1 MTWRIS
7 TVADMVGVPR
17 NTLIAW
23 ERRLGILAPGRTQSG
38 YRLYSDDEVALLKA
52 LKAKIDA
59 GLKVSEAW
67 SLIQRDRE
75 AVLAASDADPSALR
89 GNILAALIAFDRAE
103 ADTFGMRVDAL
114 PVEAQLHEIYFP
126 MLREVGE
133 GWEAGR
139 FSIAQEH
146 HVSGWC
152 RERMLL
158 LLHGLARGRS
168 DGREVVL
175 ATPAG
180 EHHEFGLLGL
190 AVRLG
195 LRGFRVTWLG
205 ANLPTA
211 ELVQHVR
218 RRPPYAVAL
227 SLVHP
232 RPVDEVWA
240 FAATLRQQLPDGVAL
255 AIGGPAVSGVA
266 PVDGVALVTDDM
278 LPAIFYDD

>member
-67 SLIQRDRE
+67 SLIQRDRD
-75 AVLAASDADPSALR
+75 AVLSASSADPAALR
-89 GNILAALIAFDRAE
+89 GKILAALIGFDRSE
-103 ADTFGMRVDAL
+103 ADTYGSQVDAL
-114 PVEAQLHEIYFP
+114 PIEEQLHAVYFP

-133 GWEAGR
+133 GWETGR
-139 FSIAQEH
+139 FTIAQEH

-158 LLHGLARGRS
+158 LLHGLARGRA

-211 ELVQHVR
+211 ELIQHVR

-232 RPVDEVWA
+232 RPAEEVWA
-240 FAATLRQQLPDGVAL
+240 FAVSLRDQLPDAVGL
-255 AIGGPAVSGVA
+255 AIGGPAVAGVRA
-266 PVDGVALVTDDM
+266 VDGVALVTDDA
-278 LPAIFYDD
+278 LPEMFYDD

>member
-1 MTWRIS
+1 MSWRIS

-23 ERRLGILAPGRTQSG
+23 ERRLGILAPGRTNSG
-38 YRLYSDDEVALLKA
+38 YRLYSDEEVALLKA

-75 AVLAASDADPSALR
+75 AVLAAADADPAALR
-89 GNILAALIAFDRAE
+89 GKILAALLAFDRGE
-103 ADTFGMRVDAL
+103 ADTFGAQVDAL
-114 PVEAQLHEIYFP
+114 PIEDQLHAVYFP
-126 MLREVGE
+126 MLREVGA
-133 GWEAGR
+133 GWEVGR
-139 FSIAQEH
+139 YSIAQEH

-205 ANLPTA
+205 ANLPTS
-211 ELVQHVR
+211 ELIEHVR

-227 SLVHP
+227 SLVQP
-232 RPVDEVWA
+232 RPMQEVWA
-240 FAATLRQQLPDGVAL
+240 FASTLRLNLPPGVGL
-255 AIGGPAVSGVA
+255 AIGGPAVKGVE
-266 PVDGVALVTDDM
+266 PVDGVAFVPDEA
-278 LPAIFYDD
+278 LPAMFYDD